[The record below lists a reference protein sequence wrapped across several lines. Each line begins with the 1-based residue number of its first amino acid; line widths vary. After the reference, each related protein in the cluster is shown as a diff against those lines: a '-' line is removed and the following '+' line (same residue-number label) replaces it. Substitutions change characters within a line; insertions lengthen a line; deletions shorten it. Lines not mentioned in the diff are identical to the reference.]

1 MKAHPASPAL
11 VETSLPLP
19 LHARGKVRDLYDAGD
34 FLLMVATD
42 RLSAFDHVLPTPVP
56 GKGRILTQLS
66 AFWFEAT
73 RGLAPNHYVTAE
85 PARMP
90 AALRALAAPLDGRA
104 MLVRRARRLDVECV
118 VRGYLAGAGW
128 QEYRQT
134 GAICGVRL
142 PPGLR
147 EGDRL
152 PEPIFTPAAKAAAGH
167 DRNITFDEV
176 VALVGAPLAERLRA
190 CSLALYAYGHG
201 HAAACGLV
209 LADTKFEF
217 GVLPDAADTRPPD
230 EAGAR
235 PADAGAGLLVIDEL
249 LTPDSSRF
257 WEAADYRRGTL
268 VALDKQFVRDYLL
281 RSGWDR
287 QGPPPPLPPD
297 VVEATQQRYR
307 ETYRRLTGREI
318 T

>member
-1 MKAHPASPAL
+1 MTARPAPRAL
-11 VETSLPLP
+11 VETSLPLS
-19 LHARGKVRDLYDAGD
+19 LYARGKVRDLYDAGD
-34 FLLMVATD
+34 CLLMVATD
-42 RLSAFDHVLPTPVP
+42 RISAFDHVLPTPVP

-73 RGLAPNHYVTAE
+73 RGLAPNHYVTAD

-90 AALRALAAPLDGRA
+90 ARLGAMAAPLDGRA
-104 MLVRRARRLDVECV
+104 MLVRRARRLDVECI

-142 PPGLR
+142 PAGLR

-152 PEPIFTPAAKAAAGH
+152 AAPIFTPAAKAAGGH
-167 DRNITFDEV
+167 DHNITFDEV
-176 VALVGAPLAERLRA
+176 VALLGAPLAEQLRA
-190 CSLALYAYGHG
+190 RSLALYAHGHA

-217 GVLPDAADTRPPD
+217 GLLPG
-230 EAGAR
+230 EGATW
-235 PADAGAGLLVIDEL
+235 PGGAGAGLLVIDEL

-287 QGPPPPLPPD
+287 QSPPPPLPLD